1 MSYVI
6 NTMLRIRLMESRPRV
21 IEARLS
27 PRGFVAQRLE
37 ESINGKGRWVETFV
51 IDGSSLLNL
60 EVFNDDEVADW
71 PRLVVGE

>member
-1 MSYVI
+1 
-6 NTMLRIRLMESRPRV
+6 MESKPRV

-37 ESINGKGRWVETFV
+37 ENINGKGRWVETFV

-60 EVFNDDEVADW
+60 EVFNDEVADW